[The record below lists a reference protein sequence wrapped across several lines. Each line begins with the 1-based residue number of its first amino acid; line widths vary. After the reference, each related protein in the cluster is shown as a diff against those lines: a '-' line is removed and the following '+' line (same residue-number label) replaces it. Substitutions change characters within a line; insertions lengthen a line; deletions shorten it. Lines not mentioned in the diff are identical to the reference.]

1 MKSSSR
7 NLYIAEVP
15 HTSIEEPLVFSLITT
30 LIFTDKWYHFIIV
43 KYTFIYWSRL
53 SDSNCSFQ
61 KNKMILNKRKCY
73 YICAGQDVSENE
85 AT

>member
-30 LIFTDKWYHFIIV
+30 LIFTDK
-43 KYTFIYWSRL
+43 
-53 SDSNCSFQ
+53 
-61 KNKMILNKRKCY
+61 
-73 YICAGQDVSENE
+73 
-85 AT
+85 